1 MKKLVV
7 FLIAVIALASCST
20 TKSSKVITPAG
31 TWDYSITGTPEGD
44 FFGAMIITAQDK
56 LYSAKMNAQGSEIA
70 IDKFTWDA
78 TTQKVGGTFNYS
90 GYPVIFE
97 ATLAGEEL
105 TGTMAVE
112 DSAFPFKATRKK

>member
-7 FLIAVIALASCST
+7 FFIAVIALASCTT

-31 TWDYSITGTPEGD
+31 TWDYTITGTPEGD
-44 FFGAMIITAQDK
+44 FFGAMIITSQDK
-56 LYSAKMNAQGSEIA
+56 MFSAKMNSQGSEIV

-78 TTQKVGGTFNYS
+78 TTQKVGGVFDYS
-90 GYPVIFE
+90 GYPVLFE